1 MMKSRLGIA
10 AICVCV
16 IVISTTRADN
26 GQQPG
31 ESMGTVRQM
40 YDGHLLPDGAVTT
53 FSHIERLF
61 PTRTVHHGSNLYP
74 LPTSAHALTNFHFSS
89 RGRQW
94 DLYDYLA
101 VNRVAGLLVLKD
113 GQIAFE
119 TYQLGT
125 NRETRWMSMSVA
137 KSITS
142 TLIGAAVKQGLIH
155 SINDPITKYAPQLS
169 GSAYEG
175 VSVRDI
181 LMMSSGVKWNETYTD
196 PRSDRR
202 RLLEAQISQQPDAAL
217 AVMRS
222 LPRAA
227 PPGTVNNYSTGET
240 QIAGI
245 VLHGAINRPL
255 ADYLSE
261 RIWSRFG
268 MEEDATWW
276 LASPNGM
283 EIAGSGFSAR
293 LRDYARFGLF
303 FLNGGVAQGQHL
315 LPDGWVQEAST
326 PKVLKGGK
334 KLEYGYFWWPA
345 WSTDATPDPHGAF
358 SAIGIYG
365 QYLYINP
372 REHVVIAEWSARSK
386 PEGRDI
392 IDDMDFFAAASAA
405 LHEGAETGSHQ

>member
-1 MMKSRLGIA
+1 
-10 AICVCV
+10 
-16 IVISTTRADN
+16 
-26 GQQPG
+26 
-31 ESMGTVRQM
+31 
-40 YDGHLLPDGAVTT
+40 
-53 FSHIERLF
+53 
-61 PTRTVHHGSNLYP
+61 
-74 LPTSAHALTNFHFSS
+74 
-89 RGRQW
+89 
-94 DLYDYLA
+94 
-101 VNRVAGLLVLKD
+101 
-113 GQIAFE
+113 
-119 TYQLGT
+119 
-125 NRETRWMSMSVA
+125 
-137 KSITS
+137 
-142 TLIGAAVKQGLIH
+142 
-155 SINDPITKYAPQLS
+155 
-169 GSAYEG
+169 
-175 VSVRDI
+175 
-181 LMMSSGVKWNETYTD
+181 SGVKWNETYTD

-202 RLLEAQISQQPDAAL
+202 RLLEAQISQQPDAAV
-217 AVMRS
+217 AVMKS
-222 LPRAA
+222 LARAA

-255 ADYLSE
+255 ADDLSE

-268 MEEDATWW
+268 MEDDATWW

-358 SAIGIYG
+358 SAIGIFG

-372 REHVVIAEWSARSK
+372 TEHVVIAQWSARSK
-386 PEGRDI
+386 PEGRDV

-405 LHEGAETGSHQ
+405 LHESGETGSRQ